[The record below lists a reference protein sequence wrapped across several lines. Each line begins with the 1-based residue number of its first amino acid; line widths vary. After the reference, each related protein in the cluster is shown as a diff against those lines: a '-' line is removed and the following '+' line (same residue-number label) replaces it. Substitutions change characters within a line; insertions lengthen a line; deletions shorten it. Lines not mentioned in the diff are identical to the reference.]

1 MQNDSIIL
9 PPGSHTNVLL
19 RLSRDSLV
27 ELALRWLDNVPLCQP
42 HRAIDAAME
51 PEVLVQYILDVRDVY
66 LDYQRKGTTKRAVM
80 ERIVYVD
87 WFLGLNMRQAADI
100 EFQNIFDRPLAHKWT
115 ASKVQIIST
124 SNHDKER
131 VPTFHAPAFMKCLQR
146 SLKSLIGSHVHIIQ
160 HALLPVV
167 LLRIQLHEFGA
178 NFAASIAK
186 IPTARHTYFC
196 AIPTSAQYIFHT
208 PFLNPYQ
215 KILRECIETT
225 LSTPGC
231 QVQLESTSLTARS
244 LASLVQLRTTSR
256 TATALGGW
264 SAYANDEVDVSPL
277 ASAEAVVAN
286 RLAQLDE
293 DEKDNEAREL
303 KRLKRINARFGARR
317 INDYD
322 DENNGTDY
330 HDGVDLETALDHVE
344 LRLEE
349 DYNDEESGVSFTP
362 KVRILFE
369 GSHVFE
375 GIRLLARKGLIDETK
390 LPAWM
395 TGELG
400 VSSGMIA
407 NGQLVRGDEQR
418 M

>member
-9 PPGSHTNVLL
+9 PSGSHTNVLL

-27 ELALRWLDNVPLCQP
+27 ELALAWLDNVPLCQP
-42 HRAIDAAME
+42 HRTRDGELE
-51 PEVLVQYILDVRDVY
+51 PELLVQYILDVRDLY
-66 LDYQRKGTTKRAVM
+66 LNYQRKGTTKRAIV
-80 ERIVYVD
+80 ERMVYVD
-87 WFLGLNMRQAADI
+87 WFLGFNMRQVADI
-100 EFQNIFDRPLAHKWT
+100 EFQNIFDRPLSQKWT

-124 SNHDKER
+124 NSDDGDR
-131 VPTFHAPAFMKCLQR
+131 APTFHAPVFMKYLQR

-160 HALLPVV
+160 HVSLPVV
-167 LLRIQLHEFGA
+167 LLRIQVHEFGTK
-178 NFAASIAK
+178 FVASIAK
-186 IPTARHTYFC
+186 MPTARHTYFC

-215 KILRECIETT
+215 KILRECIETA
-225 LSTPGC
+225 LSTPGN

-264 SAYANDEVDVSPL
+264 SVYANDEVDLSPL
-277 ASAEAVVAN
+277 ASAEAVVADK
-286 RLAQLDE
+286 LAQLDKE
-293 DEKDNEAREL
+293 EKNNEARVL
-303 KRLKRINARFGARR
+303 KRMKKIDARFGVRR
-317 INDYD
+317 VNV
-322 DENNGTDY
+322 DEDEHNRTDY
-330 HDGVDLETALDHVE
+330 QDGVDPETALDHIE
-344 LRLEE
+344 FRLEE
-349 DYNDEESGVSFTP
+349 DYDDEGFGDSFTP

-375 GIRLLARKGLIDETK
+375 GIRLLARKGLVDETK
-390 LPAWM
+390 MPAWM

-400 VSSGMIA
+400 VSFGVIA
-407 NGQLVRGDEQR
+407 NGQLVRGDDQR